1 MKNKTKR
8 VTSIA
13 ILCKKNN
20 LFCNTFLL
28 DNCTFQFEILI
39 EVHALS
45 PVNEDINGI
54 KLIEKF
60 CPITP

>member
-8 VTSIA
+8 FTSIA
-13 ILCKKNN
+13 ILFKKNN

-28 DNCTFQFEILI
+28 DNCTFQLEILKG
-39 EVHALS
+39 VHALS
-45 PVNEDINGI
+45 LVNEDIYGL